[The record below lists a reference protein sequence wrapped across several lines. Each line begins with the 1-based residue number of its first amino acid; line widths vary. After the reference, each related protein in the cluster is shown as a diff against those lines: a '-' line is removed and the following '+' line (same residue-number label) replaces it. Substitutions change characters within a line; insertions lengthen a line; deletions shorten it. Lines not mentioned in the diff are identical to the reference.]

1 MDPAVVL
8 MLLVLLLALGVGIV
22 PRLIRRF
29 RQPRIPEY
37 VTVKEYPPGCLCI
50 RGALL
55 DNPRC
60 PHHPET

>member
-1 MDPAVVL
+1 MWDTIFEI
-8 MLLVLLLALGVGIV
+8 LLLAGLASLGSVLWL
-22 PRLIRRF
+22 RDRF
-29 RQPRIPEY
+29 REPTIPEY

>member
-1 MDPAVVL
+1 MWEKVFDI
-8 MLLVLLLALGVGIV
+8 LLLAGVASVGNV
-22 PRLIRRF
+22 LWLRSRF
-29 RQPRIPEY
+29 KEPEI

-50 RGALL
+50 RGALI